1 MRLILVAIAALSLP
15 ASGFAQP
22 REQPK
27 VYRYTDANGVV
38 RYSDSIPPELA
49 SRDRDILNDQGVRV
63 GFEEGEITEEEQA
76 EIARLVAIAETE
88 QRAKEETARRDNIL
102 LETYLSVDDIEDLRD
117 RRLELLESQIKVTE
131 LYLNN
136 LRKRLLTLQ
145 EEASN
150 YKPYTARADAP
161 QVPENLAVDLSRTT
175 ASINLYEQTLS
186 RTRSDQAMLR
196 ESFDR
201 DISRF
206 RAAQGRLSRADR
218 PVSLGLYGRILPC
231 RGRSCRTHR
240 PPRSAP
246 GRPEPPRAAQSARR
260 ARCGTNPSPCSSTRS

>member
-145 EEASN
+145 EEAEQLQAVHCARGRSAGSGESRRRPVAN
-150 YKPYTARADAP
+150 HGVDQPVRADAVAHAVGP
-161 QVPENLAVDLSRTT
+161 SNAERIVRPRYLA
-175 ASINLYEQTLS
+175 I
-186 RTRSDQAMLR
+186 
-196 ESFDR
+196 
-201 DISRF
+201 
-206 RAAQGRLSRADR
+206 
-218 PVSLGLYGRILPC
+218 
-231 RGRSCRTHR
+231 
-240 PPRSAP
+240 
-246 GRPEPPRAAQSARR
+246 
-260 ARCGTNPSPCSSTRS
+260 